1 MNKHLK
7 NKQKYFSESQ
17 RFDNKVFIYGLLLA
31 QLVAFYY
38 AAVGFSEKQEL
49 TIMFWIPVVLPTVL
63 IITALSTK
71 LETHID
77 QEGISYRWSL
87 FQRSF
92 NTIPWDK
99 VSNAKVIIYD
109 FVGYGLRFSLKY
121 GTVHNVRGNKGLYI
135 DLKNGKRK
143 LIGTQKAEQM
153 MEFLKNHIYEEGI
166 N

>member
-1 MNKHLK
+1 MNNQLK
-7 NKQKYFSESQ
+7 NKQEYFSESQ
-17 RFDNKVFIYGLLLA
+17 RFNNKLFIYGLLLA

-38 AAVGFSEKQEL
+38 AAIGFSEKHES
-49 TIMFWIPVVLPTVL
+49 TSMFWIPVFLPTVL
-63 IITALSTK
+63 IIIALSTK

-77 QEGISYRWSL
+77 KEAISYRWSL

-92 NTIPWDK
+92 STVTWDK

-121 GTVHNVRGNKGLYI
+121 GTVHNVKGNKGLYI

-143 LIGTQKAEQM
+143 LIGTQKAEEM
-153 MEFLKNHIYEEGI
+153 MGFLKNHIYEERTG
-166 N
+166 